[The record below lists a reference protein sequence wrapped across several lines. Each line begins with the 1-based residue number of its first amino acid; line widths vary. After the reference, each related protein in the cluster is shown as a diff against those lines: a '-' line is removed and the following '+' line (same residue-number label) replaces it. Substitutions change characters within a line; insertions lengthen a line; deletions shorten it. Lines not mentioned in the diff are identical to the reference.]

1 MKTRLV
7 FELARQKGYRVQ
19 QLAESEYQ
27 LDGKRFFAQ
36 FFDDEGRAIC
46 VEVRAKDQP
55 HEPGVF
61 CRSLDTL
68 AMFLGLEPNPKQP
81 KQ

>member
-7 FELARQKGYRVQ
+7 FEMAKQKGYRVQ
-19 QLAESEYQ
+19 QLPDSEY
-27 LDGKRFFAQ
+27 LVHGGHFFAQ